1 MRNILSFLKE
11 EKKYTRFL
19 TSVFISGIGDWFHSI
34 AVFSLLMHLSNTSMA
49 LGITMALR
57 VLPHLLFGPVG
68 GLLADRF
75 SKKKILVMC
84 DLVQALAAFSL
95 VFVSTADDIW
105 MIYVSTFILMSATAI
120 QMPTRASSI
129 PLLVKKDNILKAN
142 SLHSTAFGIVMVL
155 GSMLGGIVT
164 AIFESN
170 LAFGVN
176 ALTLVIAGLI
186 MLTTTFP
193 ANEQTETNE
202 TFSLKQFKVVFPLI
216 RNIPI
221 IQLVLI
227 YYILWA
233 VGGGVMNLIPNIFA
247 FEVYGLENVGVGIL
261 YACFG
266 IGQILGG
273 FLSPYFGKWP
283 KRAIAFG
290 FLIEGIAYI
299 FFSFSP
305 NIIVGGLMLIIALT
319 GVSVGNTFVGTMVM
333 QYIPEKY
340 LGRLFSVIYTL
351 VNVILG
357 TTMILTGALLAKIAP
372 EQMALLSGLL
382 ITVPA
387 LIIGYGVLKS
397 RTPQSELVENNL

>member
-1 MRNILSFLKE
+1 MKNNFAFLKE

-19 TSVFISGIGDWFHSI
+19 TSVFISGVGDWFHSI

-57 VLPHLLFGPVG
+57 VLPHLLFGPIG

-75 SKKKILVMC
+75 SKKKILVIC
-84 DLVQALAAFSL
+84 DFVQALAAFSL
-95 VFVSTADDIW
+95 IFVSTAEDIW

-120 QMPTRASSI
+120 QMPTRSSSI
-129 PLLVKKDNILKAN
+129 PILVKKENILKAN
-142 SLHSTAFGIVMVL
+142 SLHSTAFGIMMVL
-155 GSMLGGIVT
+155 GSMLGGFVT
-164 AIFESN
+164 AILESN

-176 ALTLVIAGLI
+176 AITLVIAGLI
-186 MLTTTFP
+186 MLTTRFP
-193 ANEQTETNE
+193 SEKQAETNE
-202 TFSLKQFKVVFPLI
+202 KFSLKQYKVVFPLI
-216 RNIPI
+216 RKVPI

-227 YYILWA
+227 YYVLWA
-233 VGGGVMNLIPNIFA
+233 IGGGVMNLIPNVFA

-273 FLSPYFGKWP
+273 YLSPYFEKWP
-283 KRAIAFG
+283 KQAIAIG
-290 FLIEGIAYI
+290 FLIEGIAYT

-305 NIIVGGLMLIIALT
+305 NILVGGLMLIIALT

-387 LIIGYGVLKS
+387 IIIGYGILKS
-397 RTPQSELVENNL
+397 GTPQSELVGKNM

>member
-1 MRNILSFLKE
+1 MKNNVAFLKE

-19 TSVFISGIGDWFHSI
+19 TSVFISGVGDWFHSI
-34 AVFSLLMHLSNTSMA
+34 AVFSLLMHLSNTSVA

-57 VLPHLLFGPVG
+57 VLPHLLFGPIG

-75 SKKKILVMC
+75 SKKKILVIC
-84 DLVQALAAFSL
+84 DFVQALAAFSL
-95 VFVSTADDIW
+95 IFVSTAEDIW

-120 QMPTRASSI
+120 QMPTRSSSI
-129 PLLVKKDNILKAN
+129 PLLVKKENILKAN
-142 SLHSTAFGIVMVL
+142 SLHSTAFGIMMVL

-164 AIFESN
+164 TILESN

-176 ALTLVIAGLI
+176 AITLVIAGSI
-186 MLTTTFP
+186 MLTTRFP
-193 ANEQTETNE
+193 KHEYDETNE
-202 TFSLKQFKVVFPLI
+202 KFSLKQYKVVFPLI
-216 RNIPI
+216 RKVPI
-221 IQLVLI
+221 IQLILI
-227 YYILWA
+227 YYVLWA
-233 VGGGVMNLIPNIFA
+233 IGGGVMNLIPNVFA
-247 FEVYGLENVGVGIL
+247 FEVYGLENIGVGIL

-273 FLSPYFGKWP
+273 YLSPYFEKWP
-283 KRAIAFG
+283 KQAIAIG
-290 FLIEGIAYI
+290 FLIEGIAYT

-305 NIIVGGLMLIIALT
+305 NILVGGLMLIIALT

-387 LIIGYGVLKS
+387 IIIGYGILKS
-397 RTPQSELVENNL
+397 GTLQSELVEKNM

>member
-1 MRNILSFLKE
+1 MKNNFSILKQ

-19 TSVFISGIGDWFHSI
+19 TSVFISGVGDWFHSI
-34 AVFSLLMHLSNTSMA
+34 AVFSLLMHLSNTSIA

-57 VLPHLLFGPVG
+57 VLPHLLFGPIG

-75 SKKKILVMC
+75 SKKKILVIC

-95 VFVSTADDIW
+95 IFVSTAEDIW

-120 QMPTRASSI
+120 QMPTRSSSI
-129 PLLVKKDNILKAN
+129 PLLVKKENILKAN
-142 SLHSTAFGIVMVL
+142 SLHSTAFGIMMVL

-164 AIFESN
+164 AILESN

-176 ALTLVIAGLI
+176 AITLVIAGLI
-186 MLTTTFP
+186 MLTTRFP
-193 ANEQTETNE
+193 KHEHAETDE
-202 TFSLKQFKVVFPLI
+202 KFSFKQYKVVFPFI
-216 RNIPI
+216 RKVPI

-227 YYILWA
+227 YYVIWA
-233 VGGGVMNLIPNIFA
+233 IGGGVMNLIPNVFA

-273 FLSPYFGKWP
+273 YLSPYFEKWP
-283 KRAIAFG
+283 KQAIAIG
-290 FLIEGIAYI
+290 FLIEGIAYT
-299 FFSFSP
+299 FFSFTP

-340 LGRLFSVIYTL
+340 LGRLFSIIYTI
-351 VNVILG
+351 VNVVLG

-382 ITVPA
+382 ITIPA
-387 LIIGYGVLKS
+387 IIIGYGVLKS
-397 RTPQSELVENNL
+397 GTPQAELVEKNM